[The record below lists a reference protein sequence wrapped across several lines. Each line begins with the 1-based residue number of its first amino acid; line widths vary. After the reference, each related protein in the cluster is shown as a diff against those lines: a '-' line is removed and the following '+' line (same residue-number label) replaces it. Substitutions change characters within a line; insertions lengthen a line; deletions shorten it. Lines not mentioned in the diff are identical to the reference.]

1 MLKGDGWEK
10 LAMASVAFAPV
21 AKLIELLSATAGNAE
36 YVRVLGPNRLG
47 LGADPFRPTHI
58 IDIAMEAL
66 VPCCQDD
73 PDTTLSPREPDGV

>member
-1 MLKGDGWEK
+1 
-10 LAMASVAFAPV
+10 MASVAFASV
-21 AKLIELLSATAGNAE
+21 GKLIELLRATAGNGG

-66 VPCCQDD
+66 VPCCQEDAD
-73 PDTTLSPREPDGV
+73 ASLQGPATVNLREQDGA